1 MKKNRFSIYAAV
13 LGMVALGACAEIP
26 QEQIDAAA
34 TAVANTQAG
43 EAELYAKSDFV
54 ALQDSLKSA
63 QELVAQEDSKFL
75 FKNFDASTAKLQG
88 VVAQASTVTEK
99 AKSNKEALIASIG
112 SIKAETNSLI
122 DANNELIAAAPK
134 GKEGNS
140 ALLAI
145 KGELDGVSLVIS
157 QSDSLLA
164 NNEIFASLDK
174 AKAAKD
180 KATSLNTE
188 LSEVI
193 SKFQGAKRK

>member
-13 LGMVALGACAEIP
+13 LGIVALSACAEIP

-34 TAVANTQAG
+34 NAVADTQAN
-43 EAELYAKSDFV
+43 EAELYAKADFV

-63 QELVAQEDSKFL
+63 QELVAQENSKFL
-75 FKNFDASTAKLQG
+75 FKNFDGSKAKLQS
-88 VVAQASTVTEK
+88 VVELAATVTEK
-99 AKSNKEALIASIG
+99 AKSNKDSLIATIG
-112 SIKAETNSLI
+112 SIKTEVSDLI
-122 DANNELIAAAPK
+122 AANNELIAAAPK

-145 KGELDGVSLVIS
+145 KGELDGVTMVIS

-164 NNEIFASLDK
+164 INDVFASLDK

-180 KATSLNTE
+180 KATSLNVE

-193 SKFQGAKRK
+193 AKFQGAKRK